1 MPLQI
6 IREDITRIRADAIVN
21 TANRH
26 PVYEDG
32 TDRAVYTAA
41 GAGQLLEERRKIG
54 DIPVGMTAV
63 TPGFALPARYIIHT
77 VGPVWK
83 DGEHGEADAV
93 RSCYRESL
101 RTALDLQ
108 CASVAFPLIAT
119 GNNGF
124 PKELALQ
131 IAMSEFSS
139 FLMEHD
145 MEIILAVFDKS
156 AFTLSGRLFE
166 DVDAFIDENYVELAQ
181 RQEYISP
188 RRRRN
193 RAEQEEIYGSI
204 LNGEAMPS
212 APAYSGPEEMPTP
225 AVPAPQQDAAPAPE
239 FTAAMPSFSPKDSLE
254 RLLNRNKEQETFQ
267 ERLFSLIAER
277 KLSNAEVYRRANLD
291 RKHFSKIQCNPAY
304 SPKKRTV
311 LALVIALRL
320 DMDEAADLLQRAEYA
335 FSPGS
340 KADLIVEYC
349 IMHGIYDI
357 FEVNEL
363 LFTHDQPGLGA

>member
-6 IREDITRIRADAIVN
+6 IREDITRVRADAIVN

-26 PVYEDG
+26 PVYADG

-41 GAGQLLEERRKIG
+41 GAVQLLEERKKIG
-54 DIPVGMTAV
+54 EIPVGMAAV
-63 TPGFALPARYIIHT
+63 TPGYALPARYIIHT

-101 RTALDLQ
+101 RAALELQ
-108 CASVAFPLIAT
+108 CTSVAFPLIAT

-131 IAMSEFSS
+131 IAMSEFRR
-139 FLMEHD
+139 FLTEHD

-166 DVDAFIDENYVELAQ
+166 DVNAFIDENYVELAS

-188 RRRRN
+188 RRRGN
-193 RAEQEEIYGSI
+193 RAEQEVYGSI
-204 LNGEAMPS
+204 LSGEAMPS
-212 APAYSGPEEMPTP
+212 APAYFEPEAAPMP
-225 AVPAPQQDAAPAPE
+225 AAPAPQQDAAPGS
-239 FTAAMPSFSPKDSLE
+239 AAAKHSFSLKDSLE
-254 RLLNRNKEQETFQ
+254 RLLNKNTKEETFQ

-277 KLSNAEVYRRANLD
+277 KLTNAEVYRRANLD

-320 DMDEAADLLQRAEYA
+320 DMDEAEDLLQRAEYA